1 MFWRF
6 VLEVETK
13 HTDTLCHRVA
23 PPYTTFHP
31 NANPC
36 LILKSN
42 FKWRNITLFRVYSG
56 FFVTKGRHKS
66 GSGKCLTP
74 NTLGMSIFGVGD
86 AGASGIHYDTNIVV
100 FYFLSPFKAVT
111 P

>member
-1 MFWRF
+1 M
-6 VLEVETK
+6 EVETK

-42 FKWRNITLFRVYSG
+42 FKWRNITLSVCIVG
-56 FFVTKGRHKS
+56 FFVTICSIKGRHKS
-66 GSGKCLTP
+66 GEWKCLTL
-74 NTLGMSIFGVGD
+74 NTLGIGFTERNGVC
-86 AGASGIHYDTNIVV
+86 
-100 FYFLSPFKAVT
+100 FLTILTFRRLFQELLNQY
-111 P
+111 